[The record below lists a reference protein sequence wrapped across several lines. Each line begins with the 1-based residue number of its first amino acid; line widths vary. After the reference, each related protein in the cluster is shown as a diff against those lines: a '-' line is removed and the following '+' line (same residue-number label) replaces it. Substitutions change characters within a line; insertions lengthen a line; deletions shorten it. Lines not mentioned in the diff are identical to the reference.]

1 MCKSLWDWC
10 EGLRIILNLFSNIQV
25 SMKYQ
30 GLRLFADKAYFSTN
44 WKKTLD
50 LCHRICV
57 KIWESNDAELAFWK
71 WNHSMYDE
79 VDEFMLLTKPHEI
92 NITQGDFNTT
102 VGREIVWGIAG
113 HYDLGDRN
121 EKGID

>member
-1 MCKSLWDWC
+1 
-10 EGLRIILNLFSNIQV
+10 
-25 SMKYQ
+25 
-30 GLRLFADKAYFSTN
+30 
-44 WKKTLD
+44 
-50 LCHRICV
+50 
-57 KIWESNDAELAFWK
+57 
-71 WNHSMYDE
+71 MYDE